1 MEPTQKQGTEKS
13 RNKLDWLLQQ
23 GIDMKIDLIQNHLS
37 ICEILLNEM
46 FEEEVIQKAGKRYSH
61 NKPHDGRFSR
71 WGFNPGSVKIGD
83 QRLKMEIPRIHDN
96 KHNTFESL
104 SSYEKVK
111 ENEAPTEQLIKG
123 VLLGLSMRDYEG
135 VIDHLGE
142 SFGLSKSSISRSFK
156 ERTQKRLEEFEQR
169 DLSNHDFVGLFID
182 GKYLAGEQI
191 MIVLGVSS
199 QGEKIPLGFL
209 QTHSENSVP
218 IADLFRQLISRGLK
232 YEEGLLFVIDGAKG
246 IKKAIKEV
254 FQDKA
259 VIQRCSWHK
268 RENVKKYLNQNDQE
282 WFETKYYTALS
293 YVDHEEA
300 RAELKNLTKELKKIN
315 VSAAR
320 SLEEGREELLTL
332 HKLGMYIQFK
342 RSFHTTN
349 AIENLNSQL
358 GKYIGKVKHWKNS
371 EMRYRWIASGL
382 MEIEQKMRRISNYKN
397 LYKLKEQIKIYIS
410 ESSQSE
416 SQVST
421 KNGT

>member
-13 RNKLDWLLQQ
+13 RNKLEWLMQQ
-23 GIDMKIDLIQNHLS
+23 DIDLKIGLIQNHLS
-37 ICEILLNEM
+37 ICQILLNEV

-61 NKPHDGRFSR
+61 NKPNNGRYSR

-83 QRLKMEIPRIHDN
+83 QRVKMEIPRILD
-96 KHNTFESL
+96 KEEDTFESL
-104 SSYEKVK
+104 ESYLKFK

-169 DLSNHDFVGLFID
+169 DLSKHDFVGLFID
-182 GKYLAGEQI
+182 GKYLANQQI

-199 QGEKIPLGFL
+199 KGDKIPLGFL

-232 YEEGLLFVIDGAKG
+232 YEEGLLFVIDGSKG

-254 FQDKA
+254 FRDKA
-259 VIQRCSWHK
+259 LIQRCTWHK
-268 RENVKKYLNQNDQE
+268 RENVKKYLNQKDQE
-282 WFETKYYTALS
+282 WFETRYNTAINH
-293 YVDHEEA
+293 VKHEDA
-300 RAELKNLTKELKKIN
+300 RAELKTLTKELHKIN
-315 VSAAR
+315 VSAGR

-332 HKLGMYIQFK
+332 HKLGMYTEFK

-349 AIENLNSQL
+349 VIENLNSQL

-382 MEIEQKMRRISNYKN
+382 MEIEQKMRRIPNYQN
-397 LYKLKEQIKIYIS
+397 LYKLQKQIKTYIS
-410 ESSQSE
+410 ESSLSE
-416 SQVST
+416 AQIST